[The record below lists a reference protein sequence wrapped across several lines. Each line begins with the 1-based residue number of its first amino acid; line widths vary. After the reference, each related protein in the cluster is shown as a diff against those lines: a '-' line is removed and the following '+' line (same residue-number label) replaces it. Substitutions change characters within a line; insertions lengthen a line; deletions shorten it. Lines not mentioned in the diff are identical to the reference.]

1 MANESARR
9 DTILVVDDTPE
20 TLGLLTDTLDHAG
33 FTVLIATDGHSALE
47 LLDQITPET
56 QGITALV
63 GCPLFDRDLANACA
77 VLGNGELRLTL
88 GPESAGDTDTLVAA
102 YFS

>member
-33 FTVLIATDGHSALE
+33 FTVA
-47 LLDQITPET
+47 
-56 QGITALV
+56 
-63 GCPLFDRDLANACA
+63 
-77 VLGNGELRLTL
+77 
-88 GPESAGDTDTLVAA
+88 
-102 YFS
+102 